1 MTAQAAVVLTSNA
14 TRSGIL
20 STLSPWQLVIA
31 SIVLILLAGAV
42 YWVKEKKLSSNFLI
56 LNIVTLI
63 LGAGGLIALV
73 SSIVVPHCVGPLRS
87 GSRIGATA
95 NATRKPAPANT

>member
-63 LGAGGLIALV
+63 LGAGGLIALYRG
-73 SSIVVPHCVGPLRS
+73 IFG
-87 GSRIGATA
+87 G
-95 NATRKPAPANT
+95 